1 MPRITYALPL
11 SAALLAAAWPTAA
24 DACGGTFCDN
34 IPGAM
39 PVDQTGENILFI
51 LEPNKVEVHIQIQ
64 YDPDTNAQKFAWMV
78 PMPTVPEFDV
88 GSELLFREL
97 LRATVPTYG
106 LNTTNESCGG
116 DSDGGIG
123 STSGDTGPIL
133 FDLPAETGGGVD
145 VVKIETVGAFE
156 VVVLAGKSAPEL
168 TQWLVDNGY
177 QTDPEA
183 EPILQQYLDEGNVVI
198 ALKLL
203 NGQDLNSIH
212 PIVLRYPGLD
222 GCVPIRLTRIAAVE
236 DMEIRVFAL
245 ADGRAIPTNYRHV
258 LVNPLKLD
266 WLSFAS
272 NYKEVITL
280 AVDAF
285 MAEGRAFVT
294 EFAGTSSVVNQ
305 FAFYSPGWNAEVFAG
320 MAPAGVIDELN
331 SQGLTDCYDS
341 FFCQFNHP
349 LLEGLLATYLPPPM
363 GVTPAEFYSAL
374 ADYAG
379 QIDVMAWGD
388 GGGFAKDM
396 LTRVVLPAE
405 HAKTLLDTWPYLS
418 RLYTTIS
425 PAEMTEDPF
434 FMFNPQ
440 LPDVANLQI
449 ASQYVRCDGY
459 STVTLPDGREV
470 NLSPNSSWPTF
481 QTEMPW
487 EEDVEQMPP
496 MGMPQ
501 PLVDNTALINAL
513 LAEWNKQHKP
523 PPPPTT
529 TGDPTTGG
537 PTGGEPTGGTDS
549 ATGAASASASG
560 DPGGDSSPAIWGG
573 TEGGCG
579 CASDPR
585 PGSGLVALLGLLALL
600 PRRRARA

>member
-1 MPRITYALPL
+1 MPRIAYALPL
-11 SAALLAAAWPTAA
+11 AAALLAAAWPTVA

-34 IPGAM
+34 IPGGL

-51 LEPNKVEVHIQIQ
+51 LEPNQVEVHIQIQ
-64 YDPDTNAQKFAWMV
+64 YDPNTNAQKFAWMV

-106 LNTTNESCGG
+106 LSVTNEFCDEGET
-116 DSDGGIG
+116 DGGFG
-123 STSGDTGPIL
+123 STSGDGSGGGSTSGG
-133 FDLPAETGGGVD
+133 DTGGVD

-168 TQWLVDNGY
+168 TQWLVDNDY

-198 ALKLL
+198 ALKLQ
-203 NGQDLNSIH
+203 NGQDLRSIH

-266 WLSFAS
+266 WLNFAF

-294 EFAGTSSVVNQ
+294 EFAGASSVVQ
-305 FAFYSPGWNAEVFAG
+305 PFAFYSPGWNAEVFAG
-320 MAPAGVIDELN
+320 MAPTSVIDELN
-331 SQGLTDCYDS
+331 AQGLTDCYDS

-349 LLEGLLATYLPPPM
+349 LLEGLLATYLPVPV
-363 GVTPAEFYSAL
+363 GVAPEEFYSAL
-374 ADYAG
+374 ASYQA

-396 LTRVVLPAE
+396 LTRVVQPAE
-405 HAKTLLDTWPYLS
+405 HAKTLVETWPYLS

-440 LPDVANLQI
+440 LPDVQNLQI
-449 ASQYVRCDGY
+449 A
-459 STVTLPDGREV
+459 
-470 NLSPNSSWPTF
+470 
-481 QTEMPW
+481 
-487 EEDVEQMPP
+487 
-496 MGMPQ
+496 
-501 PLVDNTALINAL
+501 
-513 LAEWNKQHKP
+513 
-523 PPPPTT
+523 
-529 TGDPTTGG
+529 
-537 PTGGEPTGGTDS
+537 
-549 ATGAASASASG
+549 
-560 DPGGDSSPAIWGG
+560 
-573 TEGGCG
+573 
-579 CASDPR
+579 
-585 PGSGLVALLGLLALL
+585 
-600 PRRRARA
+600 